1 MRAACAACAALLVL
15 AFPVAAAVQLPGGL
29 SSQPL
34 DPFIATAGEA
44 ANDAEQEVAVIVMK
58 DRTFLP
64 NIVTIRSGGTVWF
77 VWADAEKSEH
87 HSPRSSGSTGSASVD
102 LSGAYVPPDPGACFN
117 SELDTGSE
125 ISGAGSTYALT
136 LAYDGA
142 AARVSK
148 SNGFFAGT
156 PAGDLL
162 GAEPLRLCPSG
173 TNSAQGGAIVVP
185 YHCKLHG
192 FLFSGDQG
200 QMKGAILVVP

>member
-1 MRAACAACAALLVL
+1 MRVPMLLLALLCP
-15 AFPVAAAVQLPGGL
+15 AAAAVQLPGGL
-29 SSQPL
+29 STEPL
-34 DPFIATAGEA
+34 DPLIATAGEA
-44 ANDAEQEVAVIVMK
+44 ANAAQQEVVVIVMK

-64 NIVTIRSGGTVWF
+64 NVVTIRPGGTVWF

-102 LSGAYVPPDPGACFN
+102 LSGAYVPPNPGACFN

-125 ISGAGSTYALT
+125 ISGLGSTYPLT
-136 LAYDGA
+136 VTYSA
-142 AARVSK
+142 ASARVSK

-162 GAEPLRLCPSG
+162 GAEPLRICPTG
-173 TNSAQGGAIVVP
+173 THSAMGGAIVVP